1 MDEIHHDVDEIR
13 QEFLK
18 TLIEKDTG
26 EEEIEMKDFHV
37 ERATEAGDNFAT
49 IVYRIKAS
57 YISGCHGSR
66 KNRGAVF
73 IGKFLPVQPKRRE
86 SIEQIGFFKR
96 EVLVYNDLIPTM
108 INLQK
113 EKIIMPDVP
122 RCIYANEESTPIA
135 AVIMEDLRPKGF
147 RLANKYQGLQ
157 PNEIRLLMRAY
168 GRLHALGVLVDRHTD
183 YSSWPIF
190 RFYAYEK
197 HPQLREMVRNSLD
210 SVWRLL
216 EDMPGQK
223 ENARRVKDY
232 VVKVDGG
239 KERFLQLS
247 NQGGGLQTFLHGDC
261 WCNNMMFR
269 YDTDTGEPV
278 EMKILDLQIVAYGN
292 PCRDL
297 MFALYCSTS
306 REVRE
311 QTPDFLKLYH
321 DTLLDTAQSL
331 GLVLDY
337 SFQDFQKDMEAHEEF
352 GFFMAMFIIPII
364 LAEKPEV
371 PEYVTTD
378 LNPDKMMR
386 LREQQLFSEGTAT
399 IKQRLVEVV
408 EHMVQLEVL

>member
-1 MDEIHHDVDEIR
+1 MDEIHHNVDDIT

-49 IVYRIKAS
+49 IVYRIKAC
-57 YISGCHGSR
+57 YISGCDGSR
-66 KNRGAVF
+66 KNRDTVY
-73 IGKFLPVQPKRRE
+73 IGKFLPVQPKHRE
-86 SIEQIGFFKR
+86 TIEQIGFFKR

-108 INLQK
+108 VNLQK
-113 EKIIMPDVP
+113 EKMIMPDVP

-135 AVIMEDLRPKGF
+135 AVIMEDLCTKGF
-147 RLANKYQGLQ
+147 RLADKYQGLQ

-168 GRLHALGVLVDRHTD
+168 GRFHALGVLVDRHTD

-190 RFYAYEK
+190 CENPFNNL
-197 HPQLREMVRNSLD
+197 PDLGVFVRNSLD
-210 SVWRLL
+210 SVWKVL
-216 EDMPGQK
+216 EDIPGQK
-223 ENARRVKDY
+223 KNARRVKDY

-239 KERFLQLS
+239 KERFLELTKPR
-247 NQGGGLQTFLHGDC
+247 GRLQTFLHGDC

-278 EMKILDLQIVAYGN
+278 EIKILDLQIVAYGN

-297 MFALYCSTS
+297 LYAFYTSTS

-311 QTPDFLKLYH
+311 QTPAFLQLYH
-321 DTLLDTAQSL
+321 DTLVATARSL

-337 SFQDFQKDMEAHEEF
+337 SFQDFQKDMEAHEEY
-352 GFFMAMFIIPII
+352 GFIMAMFIIPII
-364 LAEKPEV
+364 LAEKTEV
-371 PEYVTTD
+371 PDFTMTD
-378 LNPDKMMR
+378 MNTDEMMR
-386 LREQQLFSEGTAT
+386 LREQQLFSGGTPA

-408 EHMVQLEVL
+408 EHMVQLGVL